1 MNPYKKQMQMFLQE
15 EKERIVL
22 YHKIKD
28 NFGIFIEKSTHISYI
43 VVLTENG
50 LQEWHIGNIQ
60 KI

>member
-1 MNPYKKQMQMFLQE
+1 MQMFLQE
-15 EKERIVL
+15 EKEKERIVL